1 MDDEDEYF
9 MEDEESLEDKRAIY
23 AAQGDDANIT
33 KKTVIDRIL
42 GQDWVLSLDTHG
54 QESSRWD
61 RLMVEEGVECAAG
74 CDAGYAVFIPLL
86 DGTEMGWL

>member
-1 MDDEDEYF
+1 VSLVLIWLEHPLCPLHSAMEDEDEYF

-42 GQDWVLSLDTHG
+42 GQDWVLSLDTRG
-54 QESSRWD
+54 SRRW
-61 RLMVEEGVECAAG
+61 LAEC
-74 CDAGYAVFIPLL
+74 LL
-86 DGTEMGWL
+86 WSVCCCRVVG